1 MQRVLEPGNTIFDK
15 ASTMSVI
22 CRARLPLYLQRISR
36 ISILALSSP
45 ACSSNLQ
52 CLRICQFTTGSQ
64 PPTKKELKMNPD
76 PTRPENQLQ
85 RSVLEEILIER
96 EEEPKTTAG
105 KIKKGTVNT
114 IYISIAAVSVAI
126 IGAIAYFLVIEM
138 FKADS
143 PTRIYSKA
151 LKMIKNDDQ
160 CIDLFGSSIKGFG
173 EDSGRG
179 RRRHVAS
186 KRWTDVDGN
195 ERVRVMFHIKGDQR
209 EGQALAE
216 MIKKEGQWDY
226 RFLYASTPGI
236 PPVMLIDNR

>member
-1 MQRVLEPGNTIFDK
+1 
-15 ASTMSVI
+15 MSVI

-45 ACSSNLQ
+45 ACSSNLH
-52 CLRICQFTTGSQ
+52 CLRICQFSSTTGSQ
-64 PPTKKELKMNPD
+64 PPTKKELKANPD
-76 PTRPENQLQ
+76 PVRPENQIQ
-85 RSVLEEILIER
+85 RSVLEDILIER
-96 EEEPKTTAG
+96 QEEPKTTAG
-105 KIKKGTVNT
+105 KIKKATVNT
-114 IYISIAAVSVAI
+114 FYISIGAMSLAI
-126 IGAIAYFLVIEM
+126 IGAIGYFLVIEM

-151 LKMIKNDDQ
+151 LKMIKNDVR

-209 EGQALAE
+209 EGQAFAE

-226 RFLYASTPGI
+226 RFLYASTSGI
-236 PPVMLIDNR
+236 PQTVVLIDNR